1 MKLIN
6 QNNIVQLN
14 IYRRFEKES
23 SVYKLYYKKNE
34 PVIRKRWWFFNETF
48 TPKENLYSYFIN
60 LGPIELR
67 TLKELEEFENDIEE
81 DENYFQTHYDVNE
94 SGIIYVKPHV
104 VIYTINSNN
113 PKTIYFKNNNELDKW
128 LYQNFTE
135 QNIDYTKWCKIK

>member
-23 SVYKLYYKKNE
+23 NEHKLCYKKNE
-34 PVIRKRWWFFNETF
+34 PVIKKRWFFFKEKF
-48 TPKENLYSYFIN
+48 TPKENLYSYYLYI
-60 LGPIELR
+60 GTPRLR
-67 TLKELEEFENDIEE
+67 TFKELEEYENDLFN
-81 DENYFQTHYDVNE
+81 DENYFQTHYETNE
-94 SGIIYVKPHV
+94 SGIIYLKPHV

-113 PKTIYFKNNNELDKW
+113 PKTIYFNNNNELDEW
-128 LYQNFTE
+128 LCQNFTK

>member
-6 QNNIVQLN
+6 QNKIVQLN

-23 SVYKLYYKKNE
+23 SAYKLYYKKNE
-34 PVIRKRWWFFNETF
+34 PVIRKRWGFFNETF

-67 TLKELEEFENDIEE
+67 TLKELEEFENDIEN
-81 DENYFQTHYDVNE
+81 DENYFQSHYDVNE
-94 SGIIYVKPHV
+94 NGIIYVKPHV

-113 PKTIYFKNNNELDKW
+113 PKTMYFKNNNELDK
-128 LYQNFTE
+128 
-135 QNIDYTKWCKIK
+135 

>member
-6 QNNIVQLN
+6 QNKIVQLN

-23 SVYKLYYKKNE
+23 SAYKLYYKKNE
-34 PVIRKRWWFFNETF
+34 PVIRKRWGFFNETF

-67 TLKELEEFENDIEE
+67 TLKELEEFENDIED
-81 DENYFQTHYDVNE
+81 DENYFQSHYDVNE
-94 SGIIYVKPHV
+94 NGIIYVKPHV

-113 PKTIYFKNNNELDKW
+113 PKTMYFKNNNELDKW
-128 LYQNFTE
+128 LCQNFTE
-135 QNIDYTKWCKIK
+135 QNIDYTKWCKIN

>member
-34 PVIRKRWWFFNETF
+34 PVIRKRWGFFNETF
-48 TPKENLYSYFIN
+48 TPKENLYSYFIS

-67 TLKELEEFENDIEE
+67 TLKELEEFENDIEK

-135 QNIDYTKWCKIK
+135 QNIDYTKWINF